1 MIEKRVPK
9 VIRYILLLLWMA
21 VIYVF
26 SDQPNSN
33 ETTLEI
39 FGSFNYWVRK
49 AAHMSEYAI
58 LFLLFNSCISPSI
71 TTRERNDDDT
81 AGDDDKSRQK
91 AEFISPVA
99 VEFFLTVLYAC
110 SDEWHQSFVPG
121 RSALLSDVLIDSA
134 GALIPALFV
143 LGKNQRT
150 KPTADQSK
158 S

>member
-1 MIEKRVPK
+1 MKKLVPK
-9 VIRYILLLLWMA
+9 AIRYVLLFLWMA

-58 LFLLFNSCISPSI
+58 LFLLFNSCISPSD
-71 TTRERNDDDT
+71 TGGEKTSDT
-81 AGDDDKSRQK
+81 AGDDSKSKQR
-91 AEFISPVA
+91 AEFISSVA

-143 LGKNQRT
+143 LGKDKLAKKTPLQD
-150 KPTADQSK
+150 KK
-158 S
+158 